1 MQRIPEISPAD
12 AKKQHRRG
20 TALFLDIRDPGSYA
34 AGHIPGALSL
44 SDANVRQVVGAT
56 DKAQRIIIYCYHGN
70 SSRGATA
77 FFLEQGF
84 ESVSSMQGGFEHWRG
99 AYPDD
104 VTF

>member
-1 MQRIPEISPAD
+1 MEQIPEIGPED
-12 AKKQHRRG
+12 AKKQHRRRA
-20 TALFLDIRDPGSYA
+20 ALFLDIRDPGSYA

-44 SDANVRQVVGAT
+44 SDANVQQVLSTT

-70 SSRGATA
+70 SSRSATA

-104 VTF
+104 VSS